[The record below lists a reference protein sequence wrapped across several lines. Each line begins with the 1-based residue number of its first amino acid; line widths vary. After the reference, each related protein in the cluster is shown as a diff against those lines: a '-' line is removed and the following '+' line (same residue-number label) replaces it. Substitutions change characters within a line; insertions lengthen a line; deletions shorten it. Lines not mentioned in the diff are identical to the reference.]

1 MQSGQKQVVLEK
13 GEKERKEKQGGWD
26 KQKTKNK
33 GEYPLILYTVNPS
46 TSPGTFQCC
55 LVNNLFFPCL
65 SSWSSGGGACCAD
78 FQVLALGGAPLPLP
92 GEALSGGCLPREA
105 QGGTTPVAVARSENR
120 YSALQ

>member
-1 MQSGQKQVVLEK
+1 M
-13 GEKERKEKQGGWD
+13 
-26 KQKTKNK
+26 
-33 GEYPLILYTVNPS
+33 GEYLLILYTLRPL
-46 TSPGTFQCC
+46 TFPGSCT
-55 LVNNLFFPCL
+55 

>member
-1 MQSGQKQVVLEK
+1 M
-13 GEKERKEKQGGWD
+13 
-26 KQKTKNK
+26 
-33 GEYPLILYTVNPS
+33 GEYLLILYTLRPL
-46 TSPGTFQCC
+46 TFPGSCT
-55 LVNNLFFPCL
+55 
-65 SSWSSGGGACCAD
+65 SSWSSGGGNCCAD